1 MGKVNDLDDVRS
13 ADQVL
18 DGPACFVV
26 VGGELDGDPPHAVD
40 GRPGVRQKILD
51 ADDQTALMLQSIRHH
66 RAMFA
71 AIADRDGLT
80 ASRLARESLYAY
92 YADHVSPADRK
103 ILADLVRECGGRLP
117 A

>member
-1 MGKVNDLDDVRS
+1 M
-13 ADQVL
+13 
-18 DGPACFVV
+18 
-26 VGGELDGDPPHAVD
+26 D

-103 ILADLVRECGGRLP
+103 ILADVVRECGGRLP